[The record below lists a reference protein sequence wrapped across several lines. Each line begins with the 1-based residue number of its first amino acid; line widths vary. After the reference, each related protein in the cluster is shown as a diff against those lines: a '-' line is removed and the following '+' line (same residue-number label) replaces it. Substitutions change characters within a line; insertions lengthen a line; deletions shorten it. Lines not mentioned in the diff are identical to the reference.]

1 MRAIRAG
8 VCLLAGFA
16 VLAHGA
22 MEAWSEA
29 ILEIG
34 AAALFLLWGVVVVRQ
49 PGIALRWNW
58 LFLPALGL
66 GGFALAQSAFA
77 LSVYPYATKLALL
90 KGGAYLLLAFLAVQ
104 AFQTMD
110 HIRRFVWFLL
120 GLGFFVSLLGI
131 VQHLTFNGKLYWVRV
146 LRQGGTPF
154 GPFVNHHHFAGFVEL
169 IVPFGLAL
177 LFGLAVRQDKR
188 LLLAL
193 FTVLPIGALVLT
205 TSRGG
210 IASFLFQIVLLGFL
224 TRTSGPRAKRP
235 PAAARF
241 ALVACILVIWL
252 GVDPALRRFE
262 SSSPGEV
269 SRDRRAT
276 MFKDTWQIFLDHPW
290 TGTGLG
296 TFQSVYPRY
305 ESYYDGRV
313 VEHAHND
320 YLELLA
326 DTGLIGGAC
335 GLAFVVLLFRRA
347 WFNLRSAKTPFG
359 GSFYSGAIVA
369 CAGLMVHSLVD
380 FNLHIP
386 SNALLFSLIAFLG
399 VAFAEEPGQVTL
411 NLVQP

>member
-22 MEAWSEA
+22 VEAWSEA

-34 AAALFLLWGVVVVRQ
+34 AATLFLLWGVVVARK
-49 PGIALRWNW
+49 PGIALRGNW
-58 LFLPALGL
+58 LFVPVLGL
-66 GGFALAQSAFA
+66 GGLALAQFAFA

-90 KGGAYLLLAFLAVQ
+90 RGAACLLLAFLAVQ

-131 VQHLTFNGKLYWVRV
+131 VQHLTFNGKLYWIRV
-146 LRQGGTPF
+146 LRQGGAPF

-177 LFGLAVRQDKR
+177 LFGTAVPRDKR

-210 IASFLFQIVLLGFL
+210 ILSFLVQIVLLGFL
-224 TRTSGPRAKRP
+224 TRTSEPRAKRLRT
-235 PAAARF
+235 AASLALM
-241 ALVACILVIWL
+241 AGILVAWL
-252 GVDPALRRFE
+252 GVDAALRRWE
-262 SSSPGEV
+262 TSSPAEI
-269 SRDRRAT
+269 SRDRRGA
-276 MFKDTWQIFLDHPW
+276 MFRDTWQIFLDHPW
-290 TGTGLG
+290 IGTGLG
-296 TFQSVYPRY
+296 TLRTVYPQY

-313 VEHAHND
+313 VDHAHND

-326 DTGLIGGAC
+326 DTGLLGGAFAASF
-335 GLAFVVLLFRRA
+335 LILLFWRA
-347 WFNLRSAKTPFG
+347 ARNLRAAGTPFG
-359 GSFYSGAIVA
+359 CAFYCGGVVA
-369 CAGLMVHSLVD
+369 CAGLLVHSLVD

-386 SNALLFSLIAFLG
+386 SNALLFFLVAFLTSG
-399 VAFAEEPGQVTL
+399 SINEPQKTG
-411 NLVQP
+411 